1 MAERKG
7 SAGAAARPNARP
19 NATPAFMGPPGRL
32 RWAGLEGAELGA
44 PVAVKLPDALANYV
58 NHRHPALRSSRSG
71 ARTRLRLAAD
81 TPPGIYNIA
90 VEYAGG
96 VKKDVEIAV
105 QPRARLHVVPGTL
118 RLAGAPGQEVSATLL
133 LENRGNEALEISDA
147 LVTGLFDN
155 EGIEAALAAMYRL
168 DSDDLNKI
176 VAAGFSRLR
185 QAHGGLL
192 KLRVSEGAGKL
203 APGERR
209 QLLLETTLSNKLEA
223 GHGYHGTLALGP
235 HRIAVQV
242 GVLAAA
248 TPKTTQTRGAR

>member
-1 MAERKG
+1 MAERKA
-7 SAGAAARPNARP
+7 SAGAATKAPAV
-19 NATPAFMGPPGRL
+19 PAFMGPPGRL
-32 RWAGLEGAELGA
+32 RWAGLEGAELGV
-44 PVAVKLPDALANYV
+44 PVAVQLPDALANYI
-58 NHRHPALRSSRSG
+58 NPRHPALRSSRSG

-81 TPPGIYNIA
+81 TPPGTYSIA

-96 VKKDVEIAV
+96 VKREVSVAV

-118 RLAGAPGQEVSATLL
+118 RLAGAPGATASAALL
-133 LENRGNEALEISDA
+133 LENRGNEALEISEA

-168 DSDDLNKI
+168 DSDDLNRI
-176 VAAGFSRLR
+176 VATGFARLR

-192 KLRVSEGAGKL
+192 KLRVSQGAGKL
-203 APGERR
+203 MPGERR
-209 QLLLETTLSNKLEA
+209 QLLLETTLGTKLEA

-242 GVLAAA
+242 SVLAAA
-248 TPKTTQTRGAR
+248 TPVTTKTRGAR